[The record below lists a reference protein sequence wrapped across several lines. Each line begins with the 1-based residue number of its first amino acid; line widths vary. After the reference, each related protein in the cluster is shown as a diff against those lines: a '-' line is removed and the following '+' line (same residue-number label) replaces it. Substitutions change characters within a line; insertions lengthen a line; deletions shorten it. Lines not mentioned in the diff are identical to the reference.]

1 MMFETSMG
9 WSSRAEARGNGK
21 YESKMAV
28 VNTTTLYSI
37 NGIEMRENV
46 GGKTYYTIFWDG
58 EQMSKID
65 NRKDAEQV
73 FIDFA
78 GITKA
83 KLKKLS
89 A

>member
-1 MMFETSMG
+1 MMFQTSMG
-9 WSSRAEARGNGK
+9 WSSRAEAHGDGN
-21 YESKMAV
+21 YESKAFTAT
-28 VNTTTLYSI
+28 TTTLYNV
-37 NGIEMRENV
+37 NGIEMRETV
-46 GGKTYYTIFWDG
+46 GSKTYYTIFWDG